1 MAEYIISSGES
12 INGIILKNYDS
23 MTVLNSGSANNTT
36 VDSDGIMY
44 VSSDGVA
51 NSTLV
56 NSSGRMTVLRGGMA
70 NITTVNSSGGMH
82 VDSGGTANSTTV
94 NKNGILFVHNGGIAN
109 STTVS
114 SGGCLKVF
122 SGGTASDIMKNGGFL
137 EIKDGATVTFMKS
150 MPDNSDMKSMPDNS
164 ESKSQKEEQWD
175 RAFWLVLLL
184 LTGLWLL
191 FGAINRFP
199 DPNIRHYFWLAN
211 WVGIAVLYLTGFV
224 LSCIDFIKKSAW
236 SGIVR
241 FGELLIVPFIILLMV
256 TYIIK

>member
-1 MAEYIISSGES
+1 MTYIISSGNVS
-12 INGIILKNYDS
+12 SGIIL
-23 MTVLNSGSANNTT
+23 
-36 VDSDGIMY
+36 
-44 VSSDGVA
+44 VSHGD
-51 NSTLV
+51 NLII
-56 NSSGRMTVLRGGMA
+56 SSGGTA
-70 NITTVNSSGGMH
+70 YNTTVNSGGGAVIGSGGTAYH
-82 VDSGGTANSTTV
+82 TTVNSRGALGVRYGIANITVVNFSGTFAVSSGGTANSTTV

-199 DPNIRHYFWLAN
+199 DPNIRHYFWIAN